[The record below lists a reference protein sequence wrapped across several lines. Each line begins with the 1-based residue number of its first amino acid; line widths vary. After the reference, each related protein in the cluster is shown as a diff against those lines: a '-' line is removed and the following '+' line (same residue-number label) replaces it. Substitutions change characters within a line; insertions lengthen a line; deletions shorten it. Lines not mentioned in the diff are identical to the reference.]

1 MFVSS
6 YIFKHIQ
13 VNVLLFEWHHCSVLL
28 NVSVCYF
35 CWTVKQQYCRCV
47 VAFLSQ
53 ACSFV
58 SLIPLNYNV
67 EILLFVIHHIIIFH
81 LHLGQ
86 APFYFVSIPSECGQ
100 YDDCWTQEFDLFD
113 ILVIFSWGV
122 KWMGH
127 EADHS
132 VQLVLRIR
140 ISGDILPL
148 PPMAY
153 TGRTLSAFLFV
164 LYVKS

>member
-1 MFVSS
+1 M
-6 YIFKHIQ
+6 
-13 VNVLLFEWHHCSVLL
+13 
-28 NVSVCYF
+28 
-35 CWTVKQQYCRCV
+35 KQQYCRCV